1 MVTASL
7 IAIPFFTYLAGPS
20 QIEWGIFIALVP
32 MALWSLLAVTV
43 GAAVWAAGLGDVWA
57 SALGRGIL
65 FSPPLAFSV
74 AIVVEGVVG
83 H

>member
-1 MVTASL
+1 MSASL

-20 QIEWGIFIALVP
+20 PIEWGIFIALAP
-32 MALWSLLAVTV
+32 MALWSLLAVTI
-43 GAAVWAAGLGDVWA
+43 GAAVWAAGMGDDVWA

-65 FSPPLAFSV
+65 FSPALAFCV
-74 AIVVEGVVG
+74 AIIMEGIVG